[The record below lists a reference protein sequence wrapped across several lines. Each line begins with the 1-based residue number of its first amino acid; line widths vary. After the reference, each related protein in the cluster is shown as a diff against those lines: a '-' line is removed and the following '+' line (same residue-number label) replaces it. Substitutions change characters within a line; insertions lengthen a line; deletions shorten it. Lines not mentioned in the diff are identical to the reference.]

1 MASECPF
8 DDGSGIA
15 PHPMPPNSNGTVKQ
29 IPIPQPPTY
38 LFGLLG
44 NIPEMDPSF
53 PARSLWRLHELYGPI
68 VKLQLKSDVIL
79 LSSQEYVNEVCNE
92 DRFEKIPVLNLVE
105 IRPFLGDGLFTAFPH
120 EKAWG
125 IAHRT
130 LVPIFGPLGIRKM
143 FDGMLDIASQMVLR
157 WDRLGPDHEIE
168 CSDDLTRLGDS
179 FHATRFRVL
188 LIYVSF

>member
-1 MASECPF
+1 
-8 DDGSGIA
+8 
-15 PHPMPPNSNGTVKQ
+15 MPPQPETPVQQ
-29 IPIPQPPTY
+29 IPIPQPPTH

-53 PARSLWRLHELYGPI
+53 PARSFWRLNQLYGPI
-68 VKLQLKSDVIL
+68 IKLSLKSPTIL
-79 LSSQEYVNEVCNE
+79 LSSQEYVNEICDE
-92 DRFEKIPVLNLVE
+92 SRFEKCIGSLLVE
-105 IRPFLGDGLFTAFPH
+105 VRPLLGDGLFTAFPD

-130 LVPIFGPLGIRKM
+130 LMPVFGPIGVRKM

-168 CSDDLTRLGDS
+168 CSDDLTRLGECS
-179 FHATRFRVL
+179 
-188 LIYVSF
+188 